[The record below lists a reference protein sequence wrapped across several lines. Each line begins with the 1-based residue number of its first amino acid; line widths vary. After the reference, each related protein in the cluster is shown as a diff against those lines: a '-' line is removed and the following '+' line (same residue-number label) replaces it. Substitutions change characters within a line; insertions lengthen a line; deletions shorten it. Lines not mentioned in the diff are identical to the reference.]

1 MARFGICYL
10 PKWVVIHNPRLF
22 LLYWL
27 LVLFLWIAAIW
38 RFVELEQYA
47 IQSPAKGVVS
57 MLPFASGLSM
67 ADTSAAMEEDRRKD
81 FCMRPELFEYNYS
94 DPSHPDSKS
103 FEYTN
108 IGCTHLCDDASAVDQ
123 ACINEAELTMDSAAG
138 TFIPTFF
145 SDMTTMGFG
154 TPSASSHYFV
164 PGITALKL
172 AFSHN
177 YFVHRPADLLSGPRE
192 TLHGGSDG
200 AAGSGKAVVTVV
212 LNHSGSILKRFE
224 PGEPVS
230 LTVQE
235 VLTAAKTDEFG
246 DSDSRLLLDYRYS
259 NFDERIMLTDSAIGP
274 QGPALRLTG
283 ADLKMNIF
291 FTNKGYCQMDL
302 NSERIYVKSNN
313 ADVACITVGAKRCW
327 TQKHRS
333 AASTTGSWTRTY
345 HGLKISFQTNGEFS
359 SFDTYALFESI
370 TIVFIWLQVPAFIIY
385 LMTTFMLGT
394 LSRVYSSVM
403 HQQGGLIDST
413 AGIAARLM
421 NYSSTFK
428 DLQDDK
434 GDVTKQRMLR
444 RFNYILAYEDD
455 LDANERE
462 KYVDFVYKQVLNDG
476 EGRTKRKCEMLEFCS
491 ACASGEP
498 LSFEI
503 LQKFFNRRRHA
514 GAAERLFQ
522 DSSVRAIH
530 QITDSQLDLK
540 GGDGGQEG
548 DDEPLKEAAAVDE
561 ASLRRSFLGNEYMK
575 SGSRLTDILLENDN
589 LQSRCADVTASLEE
603 TLEVATSVIADGAE
617 EDGARAAIYR
627 AEVRRIGK
635 STKMTP
641 QLLAD
646 GSVYA
651 GEWVGAVRHG
661 RGVLTRPDGSSYS
674 GQFEHGVVHGYA
686 TFTLPTGAKYE
697 GQWKNGKQDGE
708 GRETTA
714 EGAIYQGEYSE
725 GKKQGQASIYY
736 PDGSTYVGEVS
747 DGKLHGQGKY
757 LWSNGHHYEGD
768 WEEDQMHGKG
778 TYVWPTGAKFV
789 GTYQNNQKHGYGTV
803 YWPDGRAVAGTYAQG
818 KQIL

>member
-1 MARFGICYL
+1 
-10 PKWVVIHNPRLF
+10 
-22 LLYWL
+22 
-27 LVLFLWIAAIW
+27 
-38 RFVELEQYA
+38 
-47 IQSPAKGVVS
+47 
-57 MLPFASGLSM
+57 
-67 ADTSAAMEEDRRKD
+67 
-81 FCMRPELFEYNYS
+81 
-94 DPSHPDSKS
+94 
-103 FEYTN
+103 
-108 IGCTHLCDDASAVDQ
+108 
-123 ACINEAELTMDSAAG
+123 
-138 TFIPTFF
+138 
-145 SDMTTMGFG
+145 
-154 TPSASSHYFV
+154 
-164 PGITALKL
+164 
-172 AFSHN
+172 
-177 YFVHRPADLLSGPRE
+177 
-192 TLHGGSDG
+192 
-200 AAGSGKAVVTVV
+200 
-212 LNHSGSILKRFE
+212 
-224 PGEPVS
+224 
-230 LTVQE
+230 
-235 VLTAAKTDEFG
+235 
-246 DSDSRLLLDYRYS
+246 
-259 NFDERIMLTDSAIGP
+259 MLTDSAIGP

-345 HGLKISFQTNGEFS
+345 HGLKISFQTSGEFS

-627 AEVRRIGK
+627 EEVRRIGK

-803 YWPDGRAVAGTYAQG
+803 YWPDGRAVAGTYTQG